1 MQRRDDEEY
10 EPLDIPNNVTDEREY
25 IDNLRALGNDPESK
39 PDLGKSLRPGVRAYR
54 PSLSVRVLKDTFE
67 VKATLKSR
75 VELEELKSLIT
86 KYFRSRQFKGA
97 EIEILINPDS
107 ELLDELKKFR
117 ISYKEEHV
125 IPFGIRLVCQGKAI

>member
-1 MQRRDDEEY
+1 
-10 EPLDIPNNVTDEREY
+10 
-25 IDNLRALGNDPESK
+25 
-39 PDLGKSLRPGVRAYR
+39 LRPGVRAYR